1 MRVYVDTS
9 VLVAAHTRE
18 TYTAMAQEWLAGQ
31 SGGGLILSTWMRL
44 ECESALAIKLRRGEM
59 DAAGQ
64 IAASVDIAEFAAYFA
79 PHAVPTEVDY
89 RRARELCR
97 HAPSGLRAGDALH
110 LAIAQRLQASH
121 FATLDRTLANNAAA
135 HGMTLAIPIFKP

>member
-18 TYTAMAQEWLAGQ
+18 PHTVVAQTWLAGQ
-31 SGGGLILSTWMRL
+31 SGGGLILSTWMLL
-44 ECESALAIKLRRGEM
+44 ECESVLAIKLRRGEL

-64 IAASVDIAEFAAYFA
+64 AAASADIDEFAGHF
-79 PHAVPTEVDY
+79 VPCVVPNEADHQ
-89 RRARELCR
+89 RARDLCR

-121 FATLDRTLANNAAA
+121 FATLDRTLANNAAT
-135 HGMTLAIPIFKP
+135 HGLILAIPVFEP